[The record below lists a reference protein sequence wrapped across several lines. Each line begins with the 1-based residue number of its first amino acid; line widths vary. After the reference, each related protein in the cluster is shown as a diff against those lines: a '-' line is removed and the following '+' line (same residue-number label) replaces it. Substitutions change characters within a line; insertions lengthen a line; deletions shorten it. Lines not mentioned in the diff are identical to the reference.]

1 VGKEGRGC
9 ILSPIQNDP
18 LYAGRHMPIFLI
30 TVFAKNEQVD
40 LTTKEQDVAVEL
52 SEEIVAIWSDK
63 Q

>member
-1 VGKEGRGC
+1 
-9 ILSPIQNDP
+9 
-18 LYAGRHMPIFLI
+18 MPIFLI